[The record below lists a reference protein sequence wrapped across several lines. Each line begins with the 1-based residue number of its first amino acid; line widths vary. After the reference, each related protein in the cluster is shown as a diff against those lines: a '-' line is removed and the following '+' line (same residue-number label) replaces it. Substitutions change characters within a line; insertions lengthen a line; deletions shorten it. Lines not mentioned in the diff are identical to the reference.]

1 MITRTVKYT
10 NIVYAVISDDLTVE
24 KKAVKVPGKFDIASG
39 LKYVQKKVDKNAVK
53 VVSVDSADVLTAMD
67 EETWLKYA
75 KVVESRYVKVED
87 R

>member
-10 NIVYAVISDDLTVE
+10 SIVYAVISDDLTVE
-24 KKAVKVPGKFDIASG
+24 KRTVKVPGKFDMASG
-39 LKYVQKKVDKNAVK
+39 LKYLQKKVDKNAVK
-53 VVSVDSADVLTAMD
+53 VVSVDPADVLTAMD

-75 KVVESRYVKVED
+75 KIVENRYIKVED